1 MTPTTEVVRVLRAAF
16 PGVQVGTKVPNP
28 RPNRFLRVTR
38 AGGRREYGIDH
49 MLLIVE
55 CWSRDE
61 GQAERD
67 ALAVDD
73 LLRGAGDLSRII
85 SAWTGATIANF
96 PDPDV
101 PDHRFQVTGTLHC
114 TTS

>member
-1 MTPTTEVVRVLRAAF
+1 ATRVPSDTTTW
-16 PGVQVGTKVPNP
+16 PGTG
-28 RPNRFLRVTR
+28 RPARHLRVTR

-55 CWSRDE
+55 CWSTNE
-61 GQAERD
+61 GQAEQD

-73 LLRGAGDLSRII
+73 LLRFGGDKSRII
-85 SAWTGATIANF
+85 SGWTDVTIAHF

-101 PDHRFQVTGTLHC
+101 PDHRYQVTGTLHC
-114 TTS
+114 ITS